1 MNEYDSKYI
10 GKRVVIIGGGY
21 TSMDCSRTAL
31 RLGAKSV
38 KTFYRRDQ
46 GDLVILPGELD
57 ELKKRKEI

>member
-1 MNEYDSKYI
+1 M
-10 GKRVVIIGGGY
+10 IIGGGY

-46 GDLVILPGELD
+46 GDLDSPGELD
-57 ELKKRKEI
+57 ELKRENMIFNKTY